1 MRANFAKAA
10 ATGDEAPLYFY
21 SHLFLSHP
29 ETRQLFPVSMAHQRD
44 RLFAALGDV
53 VARVDDLEA
62 LVPILQQLGR
72 DHRKF
77 GTLAA
82 HYPAVGASLI
92 ATLEH
97 FDDAWTPELAKSWS
111 EAYDVVATVMIDAA
125 EAAAEQPAWWEADV
139 VGHERRTIDVAV
151 LQIRP
156 RARFDYAAGQ
166 SVSLETDV
174 RPKLWRYY
182 SPANAP
188 RPGSAWGGGRRL
200 RRAPPPPPGGG
211 LPPPPPPAP
220 GPGGLGGPHAG
231 AGGGGPV
238 SSALVRRVGVGDVL
252 RLGPPVGHL
261 VLHEDADR
269 DLLLVAGGLGL
280 APLKA
285 LIDHVARKGPA
296 RRVDL
301 YVGFRTEDPIYDR
314 ADLQRPEQEHPWLT
328 VTFAVPEEKISGLGH
343 GDIGD
348 VVMRHGPWNSR
359 QVCVAGPAVMVEDTV
374 ARLVQSGVPTQRISS
389 EVFAPSRPGPSVDGE
404 VTE

>member
-1 MRANFAKAA
+1 MDIPAMRANFAKAA

-29 ETRQLFPVSMAHQRD
+29 EARALFPVSMAHQRD
-44 RLFAALGDV
+44 RLFGALGDV

-77 GTLAA
+77 GTVAA
-82 HYPAVGASLI
+82 HYPAVGGSLL

-97 FDDAWTPELAKSWS
+97 FDDEWTPELAKDWT
-111 EAYDVVATVMIDAA
+111 EAYTLVAEVMIEAA
-125 EAAAEQPAWWEADV
+125 DSAAEQPAWWDADV
-139 VGHERRTIDVAV
+139 VAHERRTIDIAV
-151 LQIRP
+151 LQVRP
-156 RARFDYAAGQ
+156 RTRYDYLPGQ
-166 SVSLETDV
+166 SVSLETDL

-188 RPGSAWGGGRRL
+188 RPD
-200 RRAPPPPPGGG
+200 G
-211 LPPPPPPAP
+211 LMEI
-220 GPGGLGGPHAG
+220 HVKSRD
-231 AGGGGPV
+231 GGPV
-238 SSALVRRVGVGDVL
+238 SSALVRRIGAGDVL

-261 VLHEDADR
+261 ALHEDSDR
-269 DLLLVAGGLGL
+269 DLLLVAGGMGL

-285 LIDHVARKGPA
+285 LIDQIARKGPA

-301 YVGFRTEDPIYDR
+301 FAGFRTEDQIYDR
-314 ADLQRPEQEHPWLT
+314 ADLQRLQHENPWLT
-328 VTFAVPEEKISGLGH
+328 VTYAVSEDKVSGLEH
-343 GDIGD
+343 GGIGD
-348 VVMRHGPWNSR
+348 VVMRHGPWLSR
-359 QVCVAGPAVMVEDTV
+359 EVCVAGPAVMVEDTV
-374 ARLVQSGVPTQRISS
+374 GRLLQSGVPKQRLSS

>member
-1 MRANFAKAA
+1 VDIAAMRANFAKAA

-44 RLFAALGDV
+44 RLFTALGEV
-53 VARVDDLEA
+53 MARVDDLDA
-62 LVPILQQLGR
+62 LVPILQELGR

-82 HYPAVGASLI
+82 HYPAVGASLL

-97 FDDAWTPELAKSWS
+97 FDDEWTPELAKSWA
-111 EAYDVVATVMIDAA
+111 EAYDVVATVMIQAA
-125 EAAAEQPAWWEADV
+125 EEAEGQPAWWDADV

-151 LQIRP
+151 LQVRP
-156 RARFDYAAGQ
+156 RARYDYRAGQ
-166 SVSLETDV
+166 SVSLETDL
-174 RPKLWRYY
+174 RPRLWRYY

-188 RPGSAWGGGRRL
+188 RPD
-200 RRAPPPPPGGG
+200 G
-211 LPPPPPPAP
+211 LLEIHVKARD
-220 GPGGLGGPHAG
+220 
-231 AGGGGPV
+231 GGPV
-238 SSALVRRVGVGDVL
+238 SSALVRRVGAGDVL

-261 VLHEDADR
+261 VLHEDSDR

-285 LIDHVARKGPA
+285 LVDQVARKGPP

-301 YVGFRTEDPIYDR
+301 FAGFRTEDQIYDR
-314 ADLQRPEQEHPWLT
+314 ADLERLEQEHPWLT
-328 VTFAVPEEKISGLGH
+328 VTFAVSEDKISGLEH
-343 GDIGD
+343 GEIGD

-374 ARLVQSGVPTQRISS
+374 SRLVRSGVPTPRISS

>member
-1 MRANFAKAA
+1 VDIPAMRANFAKAA

-29 ETRQLFPVSMAHQRD
+29 ETRALFPVSMAHQRD

-82 HYPAVGASLI
+82 HYPAVGASLL

-97 FDDAWTPELAKSWS
+97 FDDEWTPELAKSWS
-111 EAYDVVATVMIDAA
+111 EAYDVVATVMIEAA
-125 EAAAEQPAWWEADV
+125 EAAAELPAWWEADV

-151 LQIRP
+151 LQVRP
-156 RARFDYAAGQ
+156 RARYDYVAGQ
-166 SVSLETDV
+166 SVSLETDL

-188 RPGSAWGGGRRL
+188 RPD
-200 RRAPPPPPGGG
+200 G
-211 LPPPPPPAP
+211 LMEIHVKARD
-220 GPGGLGGPHAG
+220 
-231 AGGGGPV
+231 GGPV

-261 VLHEDADR
+261 VLHDDSDR

-285 LIDHVARKGPA
+285 LVDHVARKGPA

-301 YVGFRTEDPIYDR
+301 YVGFRTEDQIYDR
-314 ADLQRPEQEHPWLT
+314 AALERLVQEHPWLT
-328 VTFAVPEEKISGLGH
+328 VTFAVSEDKISGLEH
-343 GDIGD
+343 GDVGD

-359 QVCVAGPAVMVEDTV
+359 EICVAGPAMMVEDTV
-374 ARLVQSGVPTQRISS
+374 ARLVQSGVPSQRISS

>member
-29 ETRQLFPVSMAHQRD
+29 ETRAMFPVSMAHQRD

-53 VARVDDLEA
+53 VARVDDLDA

-82 HYPAVGASLI
+82 HYPAVGGSLL

-97 FDDAWTPELAKSWS
+97 FDDAWTPELAKDWT
-111 EAYDVVATVMIDAA
+111 EAYTLVAEVMV
-125 EAAAEQPAWWEADV
+125 AAADEAEGQPAWWEADV
-139 VGHERRTIDVAV
+139 VGHDRRTIDVAV
-151 LQIRP
+151 LQVRP
-156 RARFDYAAGQ
+156 RSRYDYTAGQ
-166 SVSLETDV
+166 SISLETDL
-174 RPKLWRYY
+174 RPRLWRYY

-188 RPGSAWGGGRRL
+188 RPD
-200 RRAPPPPPGGG
+200 G
-211 LPPPPPPAP
+211 LLELHVKARD
-220 GPGGLGGPHAG
+220 
-231 AGGGGPV
+231 GGPV

-252 RLGPPVGHL
+252 RLGPPIGHL
-261 VLHEDADR
+261 TLGDEDDR

-285 LIDHVARKGPA
+285 LIDQVVRIGPV

-301 YVGFRTEDPIYDR
+301 FAGFRTEDQIYDR
-314 ADLQRPEQEHPWLT
+314 ADLDRLARENPWL
-328 VTFAVPEEKISGLGH
+328 KITYCVSDDKSSPLEQ
-343 GDIGD
+343 GD
-348 VVMRHGPWNSR
+348 VADVVLRNGPWNSR
-359 QVCVAGPAVMVEDTV
+359 EVCVAGPAVMVEDTV
-374 ARLVQSGVPTQRISS
+374 ARLVRDGVPQRRISS

>member
-1 MRANFAKAA
+1 VDIPAMRANFAKAA

-29 ETRQLFPVSMAHQRD
+29 ETRALFPVSMAHQRD

-53 VARVDDLEA
+53 IARVDDLEA

-77 GTLAA
+77 GTVAA
-82 HYPAVGASLI
+82 HYPAVGASLL

-97 FDDAWTPELAKSWS
+97 FDDEWTPELAKSWS
-111 EAYDVVATVMIDAA
+111 EAYDVVATVMIEAA
-125 EAAAEQPAWWEADV
+125 EAAAEEPPWWEADV

-151 LQIRP
+151 LQVRP
-156 RARFDYAAGQ
+156 RARYDYAAGQ
-166 SVSLETDV
+166 SVSLESGL

-188 RPGSAWGGGRRL
+188 RPD
-200 RRAPPPPPGGG
+200 G
-211 LPPPPPPAP
+211 LLELHVKARD
-220 GPGGLGGPHAG
+220 
-231 AGGGGPV
+231 GGPV

-261 VLHEDADR
+261 VLHDDSDR
-269 DLLLVAGGLGL
+269 DLLLVAGGLGV

-285 LIDHVARKGPA
+285 LVDQVARKGPP

-301 YVGFRTEDPIYDR
+301 FAGFRTEDQIYDR
-314 ADLQRPEQEHPWLT
+314 ADLERLDREHPWLT
-328 VTFAVPEEKISGLGH
+328 VTFAVSEDKISGLEH

-359 QVCVAGPAVMVEDTV
+359 QVCIAGPAVMVEDTV
-374 ARLVQSGVPTQRISS
+374 SRLVQSGVPARRISS

>member
-1 MRANFAKAA
+1 VDIPAMRANFAKAA

-21 SHLFLSHP
+21 SHLFLAHP

-82 HYPAVGASLI
+82 HYPAVGSSLL

-97 FDDAWTPELAKSWS
+97 FDDEWTPELAKSWS
-111 EAYDVVATVMIDAA
+111 EAYDVVATVMIEAA
-125 EAAAEQPAWWEADV
+125 EAAAEQPPWWEADV

-151 LQIRP
+151 LQVRP
-156 RARFDYAAGQ
+156 RARYDYVAGQ
-166 SVSLETDV
+166 SVSLESDL
-174 RPKLWRYY
+174 RPRLWRYY

-188 RPGSAWGGGRRL
+188 RPD
-200 RRAPPPPPGGG
+200 G
-211 LPPPPPPAP
+211 LLEIHVKARD
-220 GPGGLGGPHAG
+220 
-231 AGGGGPV
+231 GGPV

-261 VLHEDADR
+261 VLDRESDR
-269 DLLLVAGGLGL
+269 DLLLVAGGMGL

-285 LIDHVARKGPA
+285 LIDQVARAGPA

-301 YVGFRTEDPIYDR
+301 FVGFRTEEQIYDR
-314 ADLQRPEQEHPWLT
+314 ADLRRLERENPWLT
-328 VTFAVPEEKISGLGH
+328 VTLAVSEDKTSDLEQGEV
-343 GDIGD
+343 GD
-348 VVMRHGPWNSR
+348 VVLRHGPWLSR
-359 QVCVAGPAVMVEDTV
+359 EVCVAGPAVMVEDTV
-374 ARLVQSGVPTQRISS
+374 SRLVQHGVPAQRISS
-389 EVFAPSRPGPSVDGE
+389 EVFAPSRTGPSVDGE

>member
-1 MRANFAKAA
+1 VDIPAMRANFAKAA

-29 ETRQLFPVSMAHQRD
+29 ETRALFPVSMAHQRD

-53 VARVDDLEA
+53 IARVDDLEA
-62 LVPILQQLGR
+62 LVPILQALGR

-77 GTLAA
+77 GTVAA
-82 HYPAVGASLI
+82 HYPAVGASLL

-97 FDDAWTPELAKSWS
+97 FDDEWTPELAKSWS
-111 EAYDVVATVMIDAA
+111 EAYDVVATVMIEAA

-139 VGHERRTIDVAV
+139 VGHERRTIDTAV

-156 RARFDYAAGQ
+156 RARYDYAAGQ

-188 RPGSAWGGGRRL
+188 RPD
-200 RRAPPPPPGGG
+200 G
-211 LPPPPPPAP
+211 LMEFHVKARD
-220 GPGGLGGPHAG
+220 
-231 AGGGGPV
+231 GGPV
-238 SSALVRRVGVGDVL
+238 SSALVRRIGVGDVL

-261 VLHEDADR
+261 VLHDDSDR

-285 LIDHVARKGPA
+285 LVDHVARKGPP

-301 YVGFRTEDPIYDR
+301 FAGFRTEDQIYDR
-314 ADLQRPEQEHPWLT
+314 ADLDRLVREHPWLT
-328 VTFAVPEEKISGLGH
+328 VTFAVSEDKISGLEH

-348 VVMRHGPWNSR
+348 VVLRHGPWNSR
-359 QVCVAGPAVMVEDTV
+359 EICVAGPAVMVEDTV
-374 ARLVQSGVPTQRISS
+374 SRLAQSGVPTQRISS

>member
-1 MRANFAKAA
+1 MDIPAMRANFAKAA

-53 VARVDDLEA
+53 MARVDDLDA

-77 GTLAA
+77 GTVAA
-82 HYPAVGASLI
+82 HYPAVGASLL

-97 FDDAWTPELAKSWS
+97 FDDEWNPELAKSWS

-125 EAAAEQPAWWEADV
+125 DEAAEQPAWWDADV
-139 VGHERRTIDVAV
+139 VGHERRTLDVAV
-151 LQIRP
+151 LQVRP
-156 RARFDYAAGQ
+156 RTRYDYLPGQ
-166 SVSLETDV
+166 SVSLETEL
-174 RPKLWRYY
+174 RPRLWRYY

-188 RPGSAWGGGRRL
+188 RPD
-200 RRAPPPPPGGG
+200 G
-211 LPPPPPPAP
+211 LLEIHVKARD
-220 GPGGLGGPHAG
+220 
-231 AGGGGPV
+231 GGPV

-252 RLGPPVGHL
+252 RLGPPLGHMAL
-261 VLHEDADR
+261 DAESDR
-269 DLLLVAGGLGL
+269 DLLLVAGGMGL

-285 LIDHVARKGPA
+285 IVDQIARKGPA

-301 YVGFRTEDPIYDR
+301 FVGFRTEDQIYDR
-314 ADLQRPEQEHPWLT
+314 GDLRRLEQENPWLT
-328 VTFAVPEEKISGLGH
+328 VTYAVSEDKISDLEH
-343 GDIGD
+343 GEVGD
-348 VVMRHGPWNSR
+348 VVLRHGPWLSR
-359 QVCVAGPAVMVEDTV
+359 EVFVAGPGPMVDDTV
-374 ARLVQSGVPTQRISS
+374 SRLLQHGVPRQRVSS
-389 EVFAPSRPGPSVDGE
+389 EVFAPSRPGPSLDGE

>member
-44 RLFAALGDV
+44 RLFSALGEV
-53 VARVDDLEA
+53 VARVDDLDA

-82 HYPAVGASLI
+82 HYPAVGSSLL

-97 FDDAWTPELAKSWS
+97 FDDEWTPELAKSWS
-111 EAYDVVATVMIDAA
+111 EAYDVVATVMIQAA
-125 EAAAEQPAWWEADV
+125 DEAAGQPAWWEADV

-151 LQIRP
+151 LQLRP
-156 RARFDYAAGQ
+156 RARYDYLPGQ
-166 SVSLETDV
+166 SVSLETDL
-174 RPKLWRYY
+174 RPRLWRYY

-188 RPGSAWGGGRRL
+188 RPD
-200 RRAPPPPPGGG
+200 G
-211 LPPPPPPAP
+211 LLEIHVKARD
-220 GPGGLGGPHAG
+220 
-231 AGGGGPV
+231 GGPV

-252 RLGPPVGHL
+252 RLGPPLGHL
-261 VLHEDADR
+261 TLHPESDR
-269 DLLLVAGGLGL
+269 DLLLVAGGMGL

-285 LIDHVARKGPA
+285 MVDQVARQGPA

-301 YVGFRTEDPIYDR
+301 FVGFRTEDQVYDR
-314 ADLQRPEQEHPWLT
+314 ADLRRLEKENPWLT
-328 VTFAVPEEKISGLGH
+328 VTLAVSDDKVSSLEH
-343 GDIGD
+343 GEIGE
-348 VVMRHGPWNSR
+348 VVLRHGPWLSR
-359 QVCVAGPAVMVEDTV
+359 EVCVAGPAPMVEDTV
-374 ARLVQSGVPTQRISS
+374 SRLLQHGVPPQRMSS

>member
-1 MRANFAKAA
+1 VDIPAMRANFAKAA

-53 VARVDDLEA
+53 VARVDDLDA

-77 GTLAA
+77 GTVAA
-82 HYPAVGASLI
+82 HYPAVGASLL

-97 FDDAWTPELAKSWS
+97 FDDEWTPELAKDWT
-111 EAYDVVATVMIDAA
+111 EAYTLVAEVMVAA
-125 EAAAEQPAWWEADV
+125 ADDAAEQPPWWEADV

-151 LQIRP
+151 LQVRP
-156 RARFDYAAGQ
+156 RARYDYTAGQ
-166 SVSLETDV
+166 SVSLETDL

-188 RPGSAWGGGRRL
+188 RPD
-200 RRAPPPPPGGG
+200 G
-211 LPPPPPPAP
+211 LMEIHVKARD
-220 GPGGLGGPHAG
+220 
-231 AGGGGPV
+231 GGPV

-261 VLHEDADR
+261 TLGDESDR

-285 LIDHVARKGPA
+285 LVDSVARKGPP

-301 YVGFRTEDPIYDR
+301 FAGFRTEDQIYDR
-314 ADLQRPEQEHPWLT
+314 ADLERLVREHPWLT
-328 VTFAVPEEKISGLGH
+328 VTFAVSEDKISGLEH

-348 VVMRHGPWNSR
+348 VVLRHGPWNSR
-359 QVCVAGPAVMVEDTV
+359 EVCVAGPAVMVEDTV
-374 ARLVQSGVPTQRISS
+374 SRLVRSGVPTQRISS

>member
-1 MRANFAKAA
+1 VDIAAMRANFAKAA
-10 ATGDEAPLYFY
+10 ATGDEAPLYCY

-44 RLFAALGDV
+44 RLFSALGEV
-53 VARVDDLEA
+53 VARVDDLDA

-82 HYPAVGASLI
+82 HYPAVGSSLL

-97 FDDAWTPELAKSWS
+97 FDDEWTPELAKSWS
-111 EAYDVVATVMIDAA
+111 EAYDVVATVMIQAA
-125 EAAAEQPAWWEADV
+125 DEAAGQPAWWEADV

-151 LQIRP
+151 LQLRP
-156 RARFDYAAGQ
+156 RARYDYLPGQ
-166 SVSLETDV
+166 SVSLETDL
-174 RPKLWRYY
+174 RPRLWRYY

-188 RPGSAWGGGRRL
+188 RPD
-200 RRAPPPPPGGG
+200 G
-211 LPPPPPPAP
+211 LLEIHVKARD
-220 GPGGLGGPHAG
+220 
-231 AGGGGPV
+231 GGPV

-252 RLGPPVGHL
+252 RLGPPLGHL
-261 VLHEDADR
+261 TLHPESDR
-269 DLLLVAGGLGL
+269 DLLLVAGGMGL

-285 LIDHVARKGPA
+285 MVDQVARQGPA

-301 YVGFRTEDPIYDR
+301 FVGFRTEDQVYDR
-314 ADLQRPEQEHPWLT
+314 ADLRRLEKENPWLT
-328 VTFAVPEEKISGLGH
+328 VTLAVSDDKVSSLEH
-343 GDIGD
+343 GEIGE
-348 VVMRHGPWNSR
+348 VVLRHGPWLSR
-359 QVCVAGPAVMVEDTV
+359 EVCVAGPAPMVEDTV
-374 ARLVQSGVPTQRISS
+374 SRLLQHGVPPQRMSS